1 LARQTQ
7 RPVLRERLRPHLSE
21 DWTSERCQ
29 RQFGLGWGPS
39 ASAKKEDHMRIALI
53 ACVAS
58 VALSGTTASPRAAAP
73 LAPDGK
79 TAALPGKAPRLLE
92 SLPGEGLRDVRVL
105 RYTMD
110 GRIRPLL
117 FWFGRDDI
125 GFARVVWREGELGAR
140 GYELLVGTDPA
151 KAPRA
156 LNRWGYIAEEAAG
169 ADGALLA
176 LMTGS
181 DEGSYD
187 EATANASHPATG
199 GDFRAI
205 RSELRGTTSTWQTA
219 RVETPAAF
227 TVHDVDAALE
237 RVRHETAA
245 AARREDTA
253 PAGSRSGFLVA
264 LAELIDHGAG
274 GVTKRDSKSSR
285 EPVRYVFGQ
294 NAYEL
299 RLRETQTG
307 TLLIAGQPT
316 PIVRSSFEIR
326 TVTTDARTRF
336 DVSFGAA
343 GRLLSVPVGAEWQP
357 RWWLKIEL
365 RLETA
370 VAPG

>member
-1 LARQTQ
+1 
-7 RPVLRERLRPHLSE
+7 
-21 DWTSERCQ
+21 
-29 RQFGLGWGPS
+29 
-39 ASAKKEDHMRIALI
+39 MRIALI
-53 ACVAS
+53 AGVAG
-58 VALSGTTASPRAAAP
+58 VALSAMAASPRAAAP
-73 LAPDGK
+73 LARDGK
-79 TAALPGKAPRLLE
+79 AALPAASLGLLDA
-92 SLPGEGLRDVRVL
+92 LRGEGLHDVRVL

-156 LNRWGYIAEEAAG
+156 LNRWGYIAEEVAG

-205 RSELRGTTSTWQTA
+205 RSVLRGTTSTWQTA
-219 RVETPAAF
+219 RVETPSAF

-237 RVRHETAA
+237 RVRDETAT
-245 AARREDTA
+245 AARREDKA
-253 PAGSRSGFLVA
+253 LAGSRSGFLVA
-264 LAELIDHGAG
+264 LAELIDRGAG
-274 GVTKRDSKSSR
+274 GIIKRDNRSSR

-294 NAYEL
+294 SAYEL
-299 RLRETQTG
+299 RLRETQPG
-307 TLLIAGQPT
+307 SVVIAGVPT

-326 TVTTDARTRF
+326 TVATDARTRF

-343 GRLLSVPVGAEWQP
+343 GRLLNVPVAAEWQP

>member
-1 LARQTQ
+1 
-7 RPVLRERLRPHLSE
+7 
-21 DWTSERCQ
+21 
-29 RQFGLGWGPS
+29 
-39 ASAKKEDHMRIALI
+39 MRIALL
-53 ACVAS
+53 AGVAAVTIS
-58 VALSGTTASPRAAAP
+58 AMAASPHAAAP
-73 LAPDGK
+73 SVPNGQAAMPIKALGLLE
-79 TAALPGKAPRLLE
+79 ALPGADLHA
-92 SLPGEGLRDVRVL
+92 VREL

-125 GFARVVWREGELGAR
+125 GFARVTWREGELGAR

-156 LNRWGYIAEEAAG
+156 LNRWGYISEEVAG
-169 ADGALLA
+169 ADGGLLA

-187 EATANASHPATG
+187 EATANASRPAAG

-219 RVETPAAF
+219 RVETPSAF

-237 RVRHETAA
+237 RVRRETAA
-245 AARREDTA
+245 TARREGKA

-274 GVTKRDSKSSR
+274 DISSRDNKSSR
-285 EPVRYVFGQ
+285 ELVRYVFGQ
-294 NAYEL
+294 SAYEL
-299 RLRETQTG
+299 RLRATQPG
-307 TLLIAGQPT
+307 SLLIQGQPT

-336 DVSFGAA
+336 DVSFGST
-343 GRLLSVPVGAEWQP
+343 GRLLNVPVAVEWQP

-365 RLETA
+365 RLEPT
-370 VAPG
+370 VPTG